1 MKQRPASGIPVEL
14 FEAGRGIILFFSS
27 TLLIRFEA
35 LLLLDAVVA
44 SCRTRGKDGFRV
56 VEILVAGDRQR
67 SDAGVKKRTI
77 FHVNCPIKG

>member
-44 SCRTRGKDGFRV
+44 
-56 VEILVAGDRQR
+56 
-67 SDAGVKKRTI
+67 
-77 FHVNCPIKG
+77 